1 MPHDDAAEPDPRHLD
16 ASVVDMLT
24 GRAAIDRVDA
34 QIRALVRQRQ
44 ELSVRVQEFRAVDG
58 QPGVQHGRE
67 NDIVRAYAE
76 ELGRPGTRIALE
88 LLALCRG

>member
-1 MPHDDAAEPDPRHLD
+1 MNHDAVNHD
-16 ASVVDMLT
+16 VVDMVT

-34 QIRALVRQRQ
+34 QIRDLVRRRQ
-44 ELSVRVQEFRAVDG
+44 QLSTQVHEFRAGEG

>member
-1 MPHDDAAEPDPRHLD
+1 M
-16 ASVVDMLT
+16 VDTLT

-34 QIRALVRQRQ
+34 QIRDLVRHRQ
-44 ELSVRVQEFRAVDG
+44 QLSAQVQEFRAEDG

-67 NDIVRAYAE
+67 NDIIRAYAE
-76 ELGRPGTRIALE
+76 ALGRPGTRIALE